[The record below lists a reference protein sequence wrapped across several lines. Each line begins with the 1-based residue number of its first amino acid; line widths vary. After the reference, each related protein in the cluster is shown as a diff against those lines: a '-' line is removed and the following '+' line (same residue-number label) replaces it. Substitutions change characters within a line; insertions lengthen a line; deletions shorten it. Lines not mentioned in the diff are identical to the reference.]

1 MRAFRVIQSAS
12 STYLNPLTAYT
23 SRRTIA
29 TMASSFPPQE
39 VRGLVQEIATLLRER
54 KETVSVAETVE
65 SMLIEVLAYVL
76 K

>member
-1 MRAFRVIQSAS
+1 
-12 STYLNPLTAYT
+12 
-23 SRRTIA
+23 
-29 TMASSFPPQE
+29 MASSFPPQE